1 MGKIMKNLKFL
12 VFALLTFFVVSNVN
26 AEETIKELAQLESCL
41 SSDVVV
47 CTLGAN
53 IAVDD
58 SLFVNGSNVTLDLNG
73 YTISLDED
81 TYENA
86 IIVVEHGGKLT
97 IKDSSA
103 TKTGKISYI
112 TDLTTKKV
120 RTAIKLTK
128 SKGDN
133 TKTAE
138 LIVDGGTLEGDSYAI
153 SGNGLDKRDNTK
165 TTINGGKLYSKNT
178 AIFQPQDGKL
188 IVNGGTIEGKTGIE
202 VRSGDLTVN
211 GGTVIGTEKPTENHK
226 NSNGTTTTGAGI
238 AVVQHTTVKD
248 INISINGGTIKGY
261 TAFYQ
266 TSVENNSDST
276 KVNLDITGGN
286 FVIINDG
293 EDALY
298 SSDKEAFVTGGT
310 FDSKIP
316 ESCLKDSKS
325 YKVVETDG
333 KYVVY
338 EKHNVRFAKI
348 ENGEVTVD
356 TDYAAY
362 GDEVTLTLK
371 PNEGYELNKISVVAN
386 DNTVIEVKNNKFV
399 MPDDEVAIIVT
410 FSPIQKA
417 ETPVIGKD
425 TEIGVED
432 AKETEEILLE
442 TISKNDDYK
451 DKTVTVKVEVE
462 DIKATTEVSKEFT
475 EALKEAKLSD
485 AKVLN
490 FFDITIAVK
499 NAITGA
505 KLGVLPVLSKEITF
519 AVEIPSDVEEV
530 KEGYTRNYYI
540 IRKHGEDIEIIKDV
554 KVSKDGKYL
563 TFDTNKFS
571 TYALA
576 YEDTVKENNNVEVPK
591 TGDSVALYVTLGF
604 VSIAAIGITL
614 NDLKK
619 RTSR

>member
-26 AEETIKELAQLESCL
+26 AEETIKELNELKACL

-211 GGTVIGTEKPTENHK
+211 GGTIIGTEKPTENHK

-248 INISINGGTIKGY
+248 INVFIKGGTIKGY

-316 ESCLKDSKS
+316 ESYLKDSKS

-362 GDEVTLTLK
+362 GDEVILTLK

-386 DNTVIEVKNNKFV
+386 DNTVVEVKNNKFV

-442 TISKNDDYK
+442 TISNNDDYK

-576 YEDTVKENNNVEVPK
+576 YEDTVKENNNIEVPK
-591 TGDSVALYVTLGF
+591 TGDSVVLYVTLGF
-604 VSIAAIGITL
+604 VSIVAIGITL